1 MTPKVTL
8 IPGDGITRELI
19 PPVLSI
25 LQAAGAQVEFEEMPA
40 GHDAWEKT
48 GEVLPKE
55 TLESIKRN
63 KVALR
68 GKLVTPADNE
78 YGTPAATLRKQLD
91 LYAAVRP
98 IRNIRGVPARHQNV
112 DIVLIREST
121 EDIYAGLEH
130 MVRPDLVAAM
140 KVVTSRG
147 CERVSRYAFEYA
159 RKNGRKKV
167 TLIHKANIMKKTD
180 GVFIAAAEKVAA
192 EYPDI
197 AFDKLIVDNACMQL
211 MLRPH
216 RYDVVLA
223 GNLYGDIFSDLGAG
237 IVGGITGTQGALYND
252 DIAVFEA
259 IHGDAPQLVGKG
271 VANPIPMLLPACAM
285 LEHLGQAEIAA
296 RITRAVSD
304 TLEAGVK
311 TRDLGGDATTQQVVD
326 GIISRL

>member
-1 MTPKVTL
+1 MTQKVTL
-8 IPGDGITRELI
+8 IPGDGITRELVE
-19 PPVLSI
+19 PVLSI
-25 LQAAGAQVEFEEMPA
+25 LDAAGAKVEFEEMAA
-40 GHDAWEKT
+40 GHEAWAKT

-55 TLESIKRN
+55 TLDSIVRN

-78 YGTPAATLRKQLD
+78 YGTPAATLRKRLD
-91 LYAAVRP
+91 LYASVRP
-98 IRNIRGVPARHQNV
+98 IRNLRGVPARHQNV

-140 KVVTSRG
+140 KVVTERG
-147 CERVSRYAFEYA
+147 CDRISRYAFEYA

-180 GVFIAAAEKVAA
+180 GVFIAAADAVAKL
-192 EYPDI
+192 YPDI
-197 AFDKLIVDNACMQL
+197 TFEKLIVDNACMQL

-223 GNLYGDIFSDLGAG
+223 GNLYGDIFSDLGGG
-237 IVGGITGTQGALYND
+237 IIGGITATLGALFNE

-285 LEHLGQAEIAA
+285 LEHLGQKDVADNIV
-296 RITRAVSD
+296 RATSD
-304 TLEAGVK
+304 ALEAGIK
-311 TRDLGGDATTQQVVD
+311 TRDLGGNASTRDIVQ
-326 GIISRL
+326 GIIERL